1 MKRLAIYLRLSLEDE
16 GNKQESNSIGNQRKL
31 IQEYIHHDSEL
42 RSYEVAEFSDDGYS
56 GTNMTRPGMQKML
69 KEVKDNNI
77 QCIIVKD
84 ESQKRWSEAERYF
97 GERNSNTVT
106 IRYIMPIIM
115 LIIFLHSTGILNCL

>member
-84 ESQKRWSEAERYF
+84 GSQKRWSEAERYF
-97 GERNSNTVT
+97 GERNS
-106 IRYIMPIIM
+106 IR
-115 LIIFLHSTGILNCL
+115 